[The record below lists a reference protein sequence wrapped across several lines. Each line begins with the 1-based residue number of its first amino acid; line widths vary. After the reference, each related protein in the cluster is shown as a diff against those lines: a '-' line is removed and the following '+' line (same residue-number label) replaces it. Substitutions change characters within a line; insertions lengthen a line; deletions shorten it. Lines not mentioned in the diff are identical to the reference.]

1 MGNKRVRRRERLK
14 NAGGVIILD
23 LRYRDIVA
31 VAEPNGAAA
40 KAEKVRLAGLPND
53 RDAVSAFDMSARGC
67 YQLRDMR
74 VLIDVF
80 RIKAQL
86 KAGVRQRK
94 RLARRGDRQRAG
106 QGK

>member
-1 MGNKRVRRRERLK
+1 MVDKIVRRRERLK

-86 KAGVRQRK
+86 KAGVSQDRK
-94 RLARRGDRQRAG
+94 RGVV
-106 QGK
+106 GKSGAVR

>member
-1 MGNKRVRRRERLK
+1 MRGPKLRRAADMVDKIVRRRERLK

-53 RDAVSAFDMSARGC
+53 RDAVSDFDMSERGLS
-67 YQLRDMR
+67 QLSDMR

-80 RIKAQL
+80 HIKAHL
-86 KAGVRQRK
+86 KAGIRHRN
-94 RLARRGDRQRAG
+94 
-106 QGK
+106 